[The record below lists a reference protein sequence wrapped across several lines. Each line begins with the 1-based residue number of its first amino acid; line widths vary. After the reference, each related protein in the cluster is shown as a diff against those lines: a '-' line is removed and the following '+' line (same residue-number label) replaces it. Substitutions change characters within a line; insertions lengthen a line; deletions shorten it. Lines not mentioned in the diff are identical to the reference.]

1 MSVRPKKRFGQNFLT
16 SGHVVDRILAAADL
30 SAEDRVVEIGPGLG
44 ALTDRMLA
52 GGVHLLAIEIDDALA
67 EQLSRRDAP
76 RLTVE
81 TGDVL
86 ELDWPALLVEP
97 PYKLVANLPYNISSQ
112 VLFKILDH
120 RRLFDRLVLMF
131 QKEVGSRILAAPA
144 TRDYGI
150 LSVLMQTWYD
160 VRRVVRVSPG
170 SFFPPPKVES
180 VVLQFDPLPE
190 TRFTITDERVYRRL
204 VRSAFTQRRKTVRNS
219 LLGSGWSAEMVD
231 LMLSSNDIDPKRRGE
246 TLTLREFSE
255 LSNFVAALETT
266 AGPQQHRAPQ
276 TDKG

>member
-30 SAEDRVVEIGPGLG
+30 SADDRVVEIGPGLG

-52 GGVHLLAIEIDDALA
+52 EGVYLVAIEIDQALA

-86 ELDWPALLVEP
+86 ELDWSTLLGEP

-190 TRFTITDERVYRRL
+190 TRFTITDEQVYRRL